1 MTDTSVYNARDS
13 RYKSPY
19 GAVAAGTPV
28 HFTLR
33 PRRAEGFSRGVLTAR
48 LEQAGNRVLECP
60 MPWTDT
66 DFDRDAFSCTLD
78 TGDYVGLVWYS
89 FRLETLRG
97 RVRELGPY
105 QLTVYDGSDPVP
117 GWFGNGL
124 CYQIFPDR
132 FYRTRIPDPTG
143 TVGGRLVHRD
153 WFEAPLD
160 GPVDLSPQG
169 QERYNRDFF
178 GGTLAGITEKLD
190 YLAGLGVE
198 TLYLCPIFAS
208 AENHRYSTADYQTV
222 DPMLGDTADFQRLCA
237 QAHARGMRVILD
249 GVFSHTGFTSR
260 YFNGDGAYDTVGAA
274 QSTDSPY
281 YPWYQWIHWPDQYQL
296 SLIHISEP
304 TRP

>member
-105 QLTVYDGSDPVP
+105 QLTVYDGSDSVP

-160 GPVDLSPQG
+160 G
-169 QERYNRDFF
+169 RN
-178 GGTLAGITEKLD
+178 GTTGTFLAGTWRESPKSWTIWPVWGWRPSTCAPSSPPPRTTGTAPPTTKPLTPCW
-190 YLAGLGVE
+190 G
-198 TLYLCPIFAS
+198 TQRISSAS
-208 AENHRYSTADYQTV
+208 APRPT
-222 DPMLGDTADFQRLCA
+222 P
-237 QAHARGMRVILD
+237 
-249 GVFSHTGFTSR
+249 GVCG
-260 YFNGDGAYDTVGAA
+260 
-274 QSTDSPY
+274 
-281 YPWYQWIHWPDQYQL
+281 
-296 SLIHISEP
+296 
-304 TRP
+304 